1 MPKKIFVML
10 LSVFITSTPAYG
22 LLGDAGAGWAQIP
35 YLAKVLA
42 ENYKRYQQLKIM
54 LEQAKQSDNYF
65 RTVHQ
70 GLENVTGL
78 MDSLPTSDQGVL
90 KELRSFS
97 SSLATVTQVY
107 GRIPQS
113 PAEAL
118 HRLHDQTAAESLQM
132 VNSFKDYSKA
142 QESNSQSLKIQSQS
156 ASPKGA
162 ARATAVSNAMILE
175 SVNQLIRVQ
184 SQSLKMQSEQLAM
197 LNRQD
202 KHHIVAYQA
211 VDRAIGNAF
220 KNFKRQDKLVK
231 F

>member
-1 MPKKIFVML
+1 MRNKIFVLLLCL
-10 LSVFITSTPAYG
+10 LSAPAFG
-22 LLGDAGAGWAQIP
+22 FFGDGGAGWAQIP

-42 ENYKRYQQLKIM
+42 ENYKRYKQLKIM

-65 RTVHQ
+65 RAVHQ

-78 MDSLPTSDQGVL
+78 MDSLPISDQGVL
-90 KELRSFS
+90 KDLRSFNG
-97 SSLATVTQVY
+97 SLSKVAKIY
-107 GRIPQS
+107 GRVPRS
-113 PAEAL
+113 PEAAL
-118 HRLHDQTAAESLQM
+118 HMLHDQTAAESLQM

-175 SVNQLIRVQ
+175 SVNQLIRLQ

-197 LNRQD
+197 LNKQD
-202 KHHIVAYQA
+202 KQKIAAYQE
-211 VDRAIGNAF
+211 VDKGIGNAF
-220 KNFKRQDKLVK
+220 KNFKRQENLVK

>member
-1 MPKKIFVML
+1 MQKKIIML
-10 LSVFITSTPAYG
+10 LLSMVISSTPAYSFW
-22 LLGDAGAGWAQIP
+22 GDAGAGWAQIP
-35 YLAKVLA
+35 YLAKVLT
-42 ENYKRYQQLKIM
+42 ENYKRYKQLKIM
-54 LEQAKQSDNYF
+54 LEQAKHSDNYF

-78 MDSLPTSDQGVL
+78 MDSLPISDQGIL
-90 KELRSFS
+90 KDLHSFS
-97 SSLATVTQVY
+97 GSLKTVTRVY
-107 GRIPQS
+107 GRIPKS
-113 PAEAL
+113 PESAL
-118 HRLHDQTAAESLQM
+118 HRLHDETAAESLRM
-132 VNSFKDYSKA
+132 VNSSKDYSKT
-142 QESNSQSLKIQSQS
+142 QESNSQILKAQSQS

-202 KHHIVAYQA
+202 KHSISAYQE
-211 VDRAIGNAF
+211 VDKAIGGAF
-220 KNFKRQDKLVK
+220 KNFKRQDKLVR

>member
-1 MPKKIFVML
+1 MRNKIFVL
-10 LSVFITSTPAYG
+10 LLCLLPAPAFG
-22 LLGDAGAGWAQIP
+22 FFGDGGAGWAQIP

-42 ENYKRYQQLKIM
+42 ENYKRYKQLKIM

-78 MDSLPTSDQGVL
+78 MDSLPISDQGVL
-90 KELRSFS
+90 KDLRTFNG
-97 SSLATVTQVY
+97 SLNKISKIY
-107 GRIPQS
+107 GRVPRS
-113 PAEAL
+113 PEAL
-118 HRLHDQTAAESLQM
+118 LHTLHDETAAESLQM
-132 VNSFKDYSKA
+132 VNSFKSYSKT
-142 QESNSQSLKIQSQS
+142 QEKNSQTLKTQSQT

-175 SVNQLIRVQ
+175 SVNQLIRLQ

-197 LNRQD
+197 LNKQD
-202 KHHIVAYQA
+202 KNSIVAYQK
-211 VDRAIGNAF
+211 VDKDISNAF
-220 KNFKRQDKLVK
+220 KSIKRQENLVR

>member
-1 MPKKIFVML
+1 MKNKIFVL
-10 LSVFITSTPAYG
+10 LLFLLPAPVFSFSDG
-22 LLGDAGAGWAQIP
+22 GAGWAQIP
-35 YLAKVLA
+35 YLIKVLA
-42 ENYKRYQQLKIM
+42 ENYKRYKQLKIM

-78 MDSLPTSDQGVL
+78 LNSLPISDQGVL
-90 KELRSFS
+90 KDLRTFNG
-97 SSLATVTQVY
+97 SLNKIAKIY
-107 GRIPQS
+107 GSVPRS
-113 PAEAL
+113 PEAAL

-132 VNSFKDYSKA
+132 VNSFKDYSRA

-175 SVNQLIRVQ
+175 SVNQLIRLQ

-197 LNRQD
+197 LNKQD
-202 KHHIVAYQA
+202 KRKIAAYQE
-211 VDRAIGNAF
+211 VDRGIGDAF
-220 KNFKRQDKLVK
+220 KNFKRQENLVK